1 MTVGETSAPRP
12 PTARVG
18 SRACKLICAS
28 LCVLLAALACGCVY
42 ISKRTIRGACSNDL
56 GAPIHNFCVVTPQV
70 LWRGERPSAK
80 DARWLLEHGV
90 GSVVSLQLD
99 DRRAFESV
107 APGQDFVH
115 SVAYFHVPGF
125 SPFQVLSPTHLD
137 THLALFVA
145 IAKAAPKPIYVHCR
159 AGVDRTGV
167 LVAAYRVLVDG
178 VSRDEARAE
187 MARYHSP
194 WLHFDARYIR
204 GLTLER
210 REEILR
216 KAADWESRLR
226 PTARIE
232 CVHGRCQYEPTAEPS
247 SAEHG

>member
-1 MTVGETSAPRP
+1 MSVGDISPRRP
-12 PTARVG
+12 PAARAG
-18 SRACKLICAS
+18 LRIGTLTCAS

-42 ISKRTIRGACSNDL
+42 ISKQTIRGACSNDL
-56 GAPIHNFCVVTPQV
+56 DSPIHNFCVVTPQV
-70 LWRGERPSAK
+70 LWRGERPTEM
-80 DARWLLEHGV
+80 DARWLLEHRV

-115 SVAYFHVPGF
+115 AVSYFHVPAF
-125 SPFQVLSPTHLD
+125 SPFHVLSPAHLD
-137 THLALFVA
+137 AHLALFVA
-145 IAKAAPKPIYVHCR
+145 IARTAPKPIYVHCR

-178 VSRDEARAE
+178 VSRDEAIAE

-194 WLHFDARYIR
+194 WLHFDARYIH
-204 GLTLER
+204 GLTQER
-210 REEILR
+210 REQILQ
-216 KAADWESRLR
+216 KAAGWESRLR

-232 CVHGRCQYEPTAEPS
+232 CVHGRCEYEPAAEPS
-247 SAEHG
+247 SAERG